1 MMIRNRVL
9 FVLVVAG
16 VAAALFLGFLTHAPN
31 RLLSGRPIPLLEVA
45 HGGWGTGLV
54 LTLPLLLGP
63 FLPQRPWTHRIVIV
77 CAGLLL
83 FDLAALA
90 GNHAADLA
98 AVGRRAERTSLGG
111 AFWVLV
117 LCTLLAIHDAQ
128 RRFKKSLIEGC
139 VIGLAF
145 GAAIGALSGQGAFDE
160 LSLLKEYATRRD
172 AFDEAVIR
180 HVVIVAAALVP
191 TLVIGVPLGIAAQRR
206 QRLRARVLPFLNI
219 VQTIPSIA
227 LFGLLIGP
235 LAALASLVPALA
247 KFGISGIGLAPAILA
262 LVLYSLLPIV
272 RNTVAGLDNVPAA
285 IRDAASGLGMT
296 PRQRFWRVELPLALP
311 VFLAGLRITT
321 VQAIG
326 LAAVAALIGAG
337 GLGAIIFQGLF
348 ANAQDLVLLGT
359 LPLIALA
366 LLADASLRL
375 VAQAT
380 SRIPA

>member
-1 MMIRNRVL
+1 MIRNRVL

-16 VAAALFLGFLTHAPN
+16 IAAALFLAFLTHAPN
-31 RLLSGRPIPLLEVA
+31 RLLSGRAIPLLEVA
-45 HGGWGTGLV
+45 HGELGAGL
-54 LTLPLLLGP
+54 LLALPLLLGP
-63 FLPQRPWTHRIVIV
+63 FLPQRPWTHRIVIG
-77 CAGLLL
+77 CAGLLVV
-83 FDLAALA
+83 DLAALA
-90 GNHAADLA
+90 GFHAADLA
-98 AVGRRAERTSLGG
+98 AIGRRAERTSLGG

-117 LCTLLAIHDAQ
+117 PCAMLAIHDAE
-128 RRFKKSLIEGC
+128 RRLQQNLVGR
-139 VIGLAF
+139 VVVALAI
-145 GAAIGALSGQGAFDE
+145 GAAIGTLSGEGVFDE
-160 LSLLKEYATRRD
+160 LSLMKEYATRRG
-172 AFDEAVIR
+172 AFAEAMIR

-206 QRLRARVLPFLNI
+206 RKLRARVLPFLNI

-235 LAALASLVPALA
+235 LSALASFAPALA
-247 KFGISGIGLAPAILA
+247 DYGVSGIGLAPAILA

-285 IRDAASGLGMT
+285 IRDAGSGLGMT
-296 PRQRFWRVELPLALP
+296 RRQLFWRVELPLALP

-348 ANAQDLVLLGT
+348 ANAQDLVLLGV
-359 LPLIALA
+359 LPLIVLA
-366 LLADASLRL
+366 LVGDGLVRL
-375 VAQAT
+375 IAQMT
-380 SRIPA
+380 TGTRR

>member
-1 MMIRNRVL
+1 MIRNRVL

-16 VAAALFLGFLTHAPN
+16 IAAALFLAFLTHAPN
-31 RLLSGRPIPLLEVA
+31 RLLSGRAIPLLEVA
-45 HGGWGTGLV
+45 HGELGAGL
-54 LTLPLLLGP
+54 LLALPLLLGP
-63 FLPQRPWTHRIVIV
+63 FLPQRPWTHRIVIG
-77 CAGLLL
+77 CAGLLVV
-83 FDLAALA
+83 DLAALA
-90 GNHAADLA
+90 GFHAADLA
-98 AVGRRAERTSLGG
+98 AIGRRAERTSLGG

-117 LCTLLAIHDAQ
+117 PCAMLAIHDAE
-128 RRFKKSLIEGC
+128 RRLQQNS
-139 VIGLAF
+139 IGQVVVALAIA
-145 GAAIGALSGQGAFDE
+145 AAIGTLSGEGVFDE
-160 LSLLKEYATRRD
+160 LSLMKEYATRRG
-172 AFDEAVIR
+172 AFAEAMIR

-206 QRLRARVLPFLNI
+206 RKLRARVLPFLNI

-235 LAALASLVPALA
+235 LSALASFAPALA
-247 KFGISGIGLAPAILA
+247 DYGVSGIGLAPAILA

-285 IRDAASGLGMT
+285 IRDAGSGLGMT
-296 PRQRFWRVELPLALP
+296 RRQLFWRVELPLALP

-348 ANAQDLVLLGT
+348 ANAQDLVLLGV
-359 LPLIALA
+359 LPLIVLA
-366 LLADASLRL
+366 LVGDGLVRL
-375 VAQAT
+375 IAQMT
-380 SRIPA
+380 TGTRR

>member
-1 MMIRNRVL
+1 MIRNRVL

-16 VAAALFLGFLTHAPN
+16 IAASLFLAFLTHAPN
-31 RLLSGRPIPLLEVA
+31 RLLSGRAISLLEVA
-45 HGGWGTGLV
+45 HGALGAGL
-54 LTLPLLLGP
+54 LLALPLLLGP
-63 FLPQRPWTHRIVIV
+63 FLPQRPWTHRIVIG

-83 FDLAALA
+83 IDLLALA
-90 GNHAADLA
+90 GVYAADLA
-98 AVGRRAERTSLGG
+98 AIGRRAERTSLGG

-117 LCTLLAIHDAQ
+117 PCALLAIHDAE
-128 RRFKKSLIEGC
+128 RRLEQSLIGRC
-139 VIGLAF
+139 VVAMAL
-145 GAAIGALSGQGAFDE
+145 GAAIGTLTGRGVFDE
-160 LSLLKEYATRRD
+160 LSLMKEYATRRD
-172 AFDEAVIR
+172 AFDDAMIR

-206 QRLRARVLPFLNI
+206 RKLRARVLPFLNI

-235 LAALASLVPALA
+235 LSALASFVPALA
-247 KFGISGIGLAPAILA
+247 DYGISGIGLAPAILA

-272 RNTVAGLDNVPAA
+272 RNTVAGLDDVPAA
-285 IRDAASGLGMT
+285 IRDAGSGLGMT
-296 PRQRFWRVELPLALP
+296 RRQLFWRVEVPLALP

-359 LPLIALA
+359 LPLIGLA
-366 LLADASLRL
+366 LLADALVRL
-375 VAQAT
+375 IAQMTTGTHA
-380 SRIPA
+380 